1 MIKENNKYNQGRSKQ
16 QVKSSYIGC
25 FVGITGLIITI
36 LIGIIISLNNE

>member
-25 FVGITGLIITI
+25 LVGVIGLIII
-36 LIGIIISLNNE
+36 VLIGLIISLNKK